1 MALNVGEVGTG
12 ISNTAAA
19 TVGGKVDINIDETN
33 KIVRSVTDLALQVH
47 TTAKDMQGVFPPTGS
62 FGQIGTSV
70 EAASRQARDQIAQ
83 TVKAVGSL
91 LQKLN
96 VDVQQAA
103 TNSALWDQK
112 SSQALS
118 GVGAGPA
125 ATPTP
130 TSPTSPTS
138 PTAPTTPTTTPPAPT
153 PANTTPTP
161 GLGSVLG
168 AAVHQAGLGHPAEP
182 HSVEHVLNDLAAVG
196 GGQTQTQPPG
206 SALASPA
213 GFANWLTPQNQASL
227 GLVQVGAGPT
237 SLSAIRP
244 GDVVVATIQPGDS
257 IIGIVG
263 DDGNLYNGG
272 SVGPA
277 SGLTNVRGVYRTIS
291 SQSTLWG
298 TAV

>member
-1 MALNVGEVGTG
+1 MP
-12 ISNTAAA
+12 A
-19 TVGGKVDINIDETN
+19 TVT
-33 KIVRSVTDLALQVH
+33 
-47 TTAKDMQGVFPPTGS
+47 PPT
-62 FGQIGTSV
+62 
-70 EAASRQARDQIAQ
+70 
-83 TVKAVGSL
+83 
-91 LQKLN
+91 
-96 VDVQQAA
+96 
-103 TNSALWDQK
+103 
-112 SSQALS
+112 
-118 GVGAGPA
+118 
-125 ATPTP
+125 
-130 TSPTSPTS
+130 
-138 PTAPTTPTTTPPAPT
+138 
-153 PANTTPTP
+153 TTPTP

-168 AAVHQAGLGHPAEP
+168 AAVHQAGLGQPAEP
-182 HSVEHVLNDLAAVG
+182 HSVEHVLNDLAAAG
-196 GGQTQTQPPG
+196 GGQPHTQPPG

-277 SGLTNVRGVYRTIS
+277 SGLTNVQGVYRAIS

-298 TAV
+298 TAA